1 MVTNKQLL
9 DILKKGEISLSD
21 DEINEVRVLM
31 IELAK
36 IEYSNYGQKFIS
48 TDAAD
53 KSSIINLSNTIKK
66 VA

>member
-1 MVTNKQLL
+1 MVTNKQLS
-9 DILKKGEISLSD
+9 DILNKGEISLSD
-21 DEINEVRVLM
+21 DEINEVRLLM

-36 IEYSNYGQKFIS
+36 IEYSNYRQKLSS

-53 KSSIINLSNTIKK
+53 KGSINNISNTIKK